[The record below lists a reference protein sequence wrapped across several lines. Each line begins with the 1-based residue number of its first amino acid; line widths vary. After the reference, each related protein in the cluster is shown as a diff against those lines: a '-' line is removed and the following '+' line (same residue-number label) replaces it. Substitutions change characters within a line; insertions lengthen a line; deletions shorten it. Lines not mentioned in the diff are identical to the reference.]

1 MAPPSCKST
10 VQKITGLKEDQ
21 VCDKGI
27 TAVCKMFTENPT
39 VNPVTGRAIKDTGP
53 IYKAYQELCKVVKSA
68 SGVAKSMTGMTT
80 KATKAAKAKGIS
92 SDSKATAVPTASP
105 EDIERMTKH
114 IQAHIRDEVIIRL
127 GNSIKGEVIKEVA
140 QDMKDAVLK
149 EVMANVKSTIEADT
163 KEAVRVALVAAKEE
177 LRQLSEAMIS
187 RGKDA
192 SAAITKETASA
203 ISNITASMTDA
214 VTASL
219 RKDLEKLW
227 KDKLSRE
234 VMDSLGVFAERR
246 LKEMVNARLEA
257 METQMMF
264 MTDKSKRIPHSL
276 DGKTVAFHP
285 DIDKAK
291 IKRISLVVIGQG
303 GQVVDPERATS
314 DLFIV
319 NDKNVPL
326 AARRFKP
333 HSILFSFEEFNALY
347 ASFIPPCS
355 TGKNDDTKLVG
366 KFVYLQQGY
375 RNGAI
380 ERFVKQCKGNVIDS
394 IEFPNFTNINIYITD
409 PDNPNVTVL
418 VKDNT
423 EIMTPDEFM
432 KKYMMKC
439 LTNNLLKDKVFS
451 YAPGYVDDSGIADFV
466 KKCGGKF
473 RKSTDTTTKVDFV
486 ISDDDD
492 SVVKGLKTRYPSA
505 TIVRTK
511 EFFGR
516 FIRVD

>member
-1 MAPPSCKST
+1 MAPSCKST
-10 VQKITGLKEDQ
+10 VQKLGLKEEQ

-27 TAVCKMFTENPT
+27 NAVCKMFTDNPT
-39 VNPVTGRAIKDTGP
+39 VNPVTGRHIKDTGP
-53 IYKAYQELCKVVKSA
+53 IYKAYQELCKAVKSV
-68 SGVAKSMTGMTT
+68 SGVG
-80 KATKAAKAKGIS
+80 AKAKIPADIS
-92 SDSKATAVPTASP
+92 SKGTISP
-105 EDIERMTKH
+105 QDIERMTNTIQSH
-114 IQAHIRDEVIIRL
+114 IKDEVIIRL
-127 GNSIKGEVIKEVA
+127 GNNIKGAVVKEVA
-140 QDMKDAVLK
+140 QDMKEAVLK
-149 EVMANVKSTIEADT
+149 EVMANVKTTIETDT
-163 KEAVRVALVAAKEE
+163 KEAIRVALVQAKEE
-177 LRQLSEAMIS
+177 LSQLSETMIT

-203 ISNITASMTDA
+203 ITNITASMTEA

-219 RKDLEKLW
+219 KKDLEKLW

-234 VMDSLGVFAERR
+234 VMDSLGTLAERR

-257 METQMMF
+257 IESQMMF

-285 DIDKAK
+285 DIDKNNV
-291 IKRISLVVIGQG
+291 KRISLVVIRQG
-303 GQVVDPERATS
+303 GQVVDPERASS

-333 HSILFSFEEFNALY
+333 HSIIFSLEEFNALY
-347 ASFIPPCS
+347 ASFIPPCAS
-355 TGKNDDTKLVG
+355 GKNEDTKLVG

-432 KKYMMKC
+432 KKYMFKC
-439 LTNNLLKDKVFS
+439 LTNNLLKDKIFS
-451 YAPGYVDDSGIADFV
+451 YAPGYIDDSGIAEFV

-473 RKSTDTTTKVDFV
+473 RKSTDTTTKVNFV
-486 ISDDDD
+486 ICDDDD
-492 SVVKGLKTRYPSA
+492 SVVKALKTRYPTA
-505 TIVRTK
+505 MIVRTK